1 MAFTF
6 DQISTVLNKI
16 VGDVTG
22 QNPAPG
28 SYRTTKDF
36 VAAATTALSAGTD
49 PIMHSIS
56 QMIARTVIS
65 IRPYDGPSRLI
76 DQDTLSYGNAVR
88 KITPIFTSGAEN
100 QPMYDDQ
107 PADGYSTDMFTIK
120 RPKALE
126 TRFTGFSQW
135 MVQAPT
141 VFEEQL
147 RSAFTGPDQ
156 LGEFLSGQLT
166 AVANEINSQKEAL
179 ARNTIVNQIA
189 GKMLRQ
195 SADVIHV
202 LTEYNTQTGQSISS
216 IAELYS
222 PTYFESF
229 VKWFVAFVEDISD
242 MMTLRS
248 VKYHEPITGY
258 TILRHTPK
266 KDQRF
271 LVYSFLLKA
280 IKAMALSGIYNE
292 SLLKM
297 DVTAPVEF
305 WQSMND
311 RMGFMADAS
320 YTAADGT
327 IATGGVHGEKII
339 GVLFDRDAM
348 GINVNLERA
357 ATSPLNSKGLYYNV
371 HYHFTRRYYSDLTE
385 NCVVFALD

>member
-6 DQISTVLNKI
+6 DQISTILNKI

-56 QMIARTVIS
+56 QMIGRTIFS
-65 IRPYDGPSRLI
+65 IRPYDAATNLI
-76 DQDTLSYGNAVR
+76 DQDALTYGNAVR
-88 KITPIFTSGAEN
+88 KITPIFIDGAEN

-107 PADGYSTDMFTIK
+107 PQDGQSTDHYIIK

-135 MVQAPT
+135 EVQAPT
-141 VFEEQL
+141 IFEDQL

-156 LGEFLSGQLT
+156 LGEFISAQMT
-166 AVANEINSQKEAL
+166 AVANEVNSQKEAL
-179 ARNTIVNQIA
+179 ARNTIVNLMA
-189 GKMLRQ
+189 AKMLRQ
-195 SADVIHV
+195 SADVRHV
-202 LTEYNTQTGQSISS
+202 LTEYNAATGQSIGT

-222 PTYFESF
+222 PAYFESF
-229 VKWFVAFVEDISD
+229 VKWFVAYIEDISD
-242 MMTLRS
+242 LMTRRS
-248 VKYHEPITGY
+248 VKYHEPLTGY
-258 TILRHTPK
+258 TIMRHTPK
-266 KDQRF
+266 RDQRL

-297 DVTAPVEF
+297 DVTAGVEF
-305 WQSMND
+305 WQSMNA
-311 RMGFMADAS
+311 RMDFMADAS
-320 YTAADGT
+320 YTAADGS
-327 IATGGVHGEKII
+327 IATGGVHGENII
-339 GVLFDRDAM
+339 GILFDRDAM
-348 GINVNLERA
+348 GMSILDRRVLS
-357 ATSPLNSKGLYYNV
+357 TPLNESGLYRNIWV
-371 HYHFTRRYYSDLTE
+371 HGKQR
-385 NCVVFALD
+385 VVFDNTEKVCLLLLD

>member
-6 DQISTVLNKI
+6 DQISTILNKI

-22 QNPAPG
+22 QNAAPG

-56 QMIARTVIS
+56 QMIGRTIFS
-65 IRPYDGPSRLI
+65 IRPYDAATNLI
-76 DQDTLSYGNAVR
+76 DQDALTYGNAVR
-88 KITPIFTSGAEN
+88 KITPIFVDGAEN

-107 PADGYSTDMFTIK
+107 PVDGQATDHYVIK
-120 RPKALE
+120 RPQALE

-135 MVQAPT
+135 EVQAPT
-141 VFEEQL
+141 IFEDQL

-156 LGEFLSGQLT
+156 LGEFISAQMT
-166 AVANEINSQKEAL
+166 AVANEVNSQKEAL
-179 ARNTIVNQIA
+179 AKNTIVNLMA

-195 SADVIHV
+195 SVDVRHV
-202 LTEYNTQTGQSISS
+202 LTEYNAATGQSISS
-216 IAELYS
+216 IAQLYS

-229 VKWFVAFVEDISD
+229 VKWFVAYIEDISD

-266 KDQRF
+266 RDQR
-271 LVYSFLLKA
+271 LLMYSFMLKA

-297 DVTAPVEF
+297 DVTAGVEF
-305 WQSMND
+305 WQSMNA
-311 RMGFMADAS
+311 RMDFMADAS

-327 IATGGVHGEKII
+327 IATGGAHGENII

-357 ATSPLNSKGLYYNV
+357 ATTPINAKGLYYNTF
-371 HYHFTRRYYSDLTE
+371 YHFTRRYYTDLTE
-385 NCVVFALD
+385 NCIVFALD